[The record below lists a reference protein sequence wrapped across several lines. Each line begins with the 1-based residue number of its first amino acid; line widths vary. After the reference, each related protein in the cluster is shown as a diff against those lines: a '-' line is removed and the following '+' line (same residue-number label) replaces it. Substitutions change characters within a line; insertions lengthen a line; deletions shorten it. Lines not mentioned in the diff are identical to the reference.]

1 MRCTDVRLGSDFF
14 SNSFTVEW
22 IKHYLHDDH
31 IRLRMQLTIYADG
44 SMTFLYQNLLPQL
57 LQIAEDEGYPVV
69 IGVQE
74 GFAKPDDVD
83 QSKCIATRV
92 VSLRMVRFIS

>member
-1 MRCTDVRLGSDFF
+1 MQENRGKNVGIGS

-22 IKHYLHDDH
+22 VKHYLHDDH
-31 IRLRMQLTIYADG
+31 MRLRMQLTIYSDG

-57 LQIAEDEGYPVV
+57 LRAAEDEGYPVV

-83 QSKCIATRV
+83 QRK
-92 VSLRMVRFIS
+92 

>member
-1 MRCTDVRLGSDFF
+1 
-14 SNSFTVEW
+14 
-22 IKHYLHDDH
+22 
-31 IRLRMQLTIYADG
+31 MQLTIYADG

-57 LQIAEDEGYPVV
+57 LRMAEDEGYPVV

-83 QSKCIATRV
+83 
-92 VSLRMVRFIS
+92 LRKLS